1 MRGLRLMVVLL
12 AFVVVLGACS
22 GGSDGA
28 IEPAPQPAV
37 TIVDAAE
44 LPTPRTEVAGAR
56 FGADRILVAGGFLA
70 DGSASDLAH
79 VYDPGADT
87 WTEVPRLPEPLHHA
101 VLVAAR
107 GRTFLVGGFRAAGE
121 SDRVWSLAPGESEWR
136 QEPALRNSR
145 GALGAAATEDGTI
158 VAFGGVSGGQV
169 VATTE
174 VLRLGATAWE
184 PGPDMDEARE
194 HLAATAIDGRVYAIA
209 GRVGS
214 LESNKRTV
222 ESWDPGGREGS
233 WRREP
238 ALDATRGGTAAGGR
252 CVAGGEE
259 PQGTIASIECLEP
272 DGGSWR
278 TLADMKVARHGLA
291 VVELG
296 GDLHVIAGGDQPGL
310 FVTGAH
316 EVVSAV

>member
-1 MRGLRLMVVLL
+1 MRGLRMLVALLVMV
-12 AFVVVLGACS
+12 AVLGACS
-22 GGSDGA
+22 DGDNG

-37 TIVDAAE
+37 TIGDAAE

-56 FGADRILVAGGFLA
+56 FGADRIIVAGGFLA
-70 DGSASDLAH
+70 DGSPSDLAH
-79 VYDPGADT
+79 IYDPGTDA
-87 WTEVPRLPEPLHHA
+87 WTEVARLPEPLHHA
-101 VLVAAR
+101 ALVAAR
-107 GRTFLVGGFRAAGE
+107 GRTFLVGGFRATGE
-121 SDRVWSLAPGESEWR
+121 SDRVWSLAPGESGWR
-136 QEPALRNSR
+136 QEPALSNPR

-158 VAFGGVSGGQV
+158 VAIGGVSGGRV

-174 VLRLGATAWE
+174 VLRPGATAWE
-184 PGPDMDEARE
+184 PGPDMDEPRE
-194 HLAATAIDGRVYAIA
+194 HLAAGAIEGRVYAIA

-238 ALDATRGGTAAGGR
+238 ELAATRGGTAAGGR

-259 PQGTIASIECLEP
+259 PRGTIASIECLEP

-278 TLADMKVARHGLA
+278 MLGDMKVARHGLA

-296 GDLHVIAGGDQPGL
+296 GGLHVIAGGDQPGL